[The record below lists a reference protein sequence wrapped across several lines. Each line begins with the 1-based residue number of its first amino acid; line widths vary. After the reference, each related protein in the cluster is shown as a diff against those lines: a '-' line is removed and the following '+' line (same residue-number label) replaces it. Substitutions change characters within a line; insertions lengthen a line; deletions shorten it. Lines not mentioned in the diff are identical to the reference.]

1 MARQLIGR
9 RTFLAT
15 AALVGLAVL
24 GACGAAS
31 SADGEAGDGETV
43 RSSATGRVLPKNT
56 VLTEADAGQ
65 PIEVARYIYDIGL
78 PDKKGLEIRLTG
90 DDASTLRWRFVDKP
104 DPLLMEWHAVDGAPA
119 FETDGLLGNPT
130 SASKLLEFRAT
141 GVGEG
146 VLAFELVE
154 QAPSGPKRTGPPAKR
169 LEFPFK
175 AFWQDDGTIRE
186 AVPCYAGYGSCR

>member
-9 RTFLAT
+9 HTFLAT

-31 SADGEAGDGETV
+31 SGDGATV
-43 RSSATGRVLPKNT
+43 RSAATGRVLPNNT

-119 FETDGLLGNPT
+119 FETDGLLGNPAT
-130 SASKLLEFRAT
+130 ASKLLEFRAT

-146 VLAFELVE
+146 VLAFELLE
-154 QAPSGPKRTGPPAKR
+154 QAPSERTGPPAKR